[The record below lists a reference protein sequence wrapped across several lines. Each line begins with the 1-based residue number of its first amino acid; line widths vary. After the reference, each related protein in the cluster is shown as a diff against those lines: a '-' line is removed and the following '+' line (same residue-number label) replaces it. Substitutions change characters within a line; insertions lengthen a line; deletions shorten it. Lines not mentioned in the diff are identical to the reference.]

1 MEHWLTRKS
10 VWQNPKQNSFLHPTR
25 TRQLPN
31 PTARYWKNT
40 KAEVE
45 ASGVSW
51 LGQEL
56 AAALKHLIKE
66 KYSLLKCSLLQ
77 PWRYNRAS
85 WLAAASSAHICC
97 GEVAYP
103 RLKAVEGQTV
113 SLSSS
118 ADGDQLPC
126 PKRKWEQHRVKQRT
140 S

>member
-1 MEHWLTRKS
+1 M
-10 VWQNPKQNSFLHPTR
+10 
-25 TRQLPN
+25 
-31 PTARYWKNT
+31 
-40 KAEVE
+40 
-45 ASGVSW
+45 SW

-66 KYSLLKCSLLQ
+66 KYSLLKCSLFQ

-85 WLAAASSAHICC
+85 WLVAAGSARIYY

-118 ADGDQLPC
+118 TDGEQLPC
-126 PKRKWEQHRVKQRT
+126 LKRKQEQHRVKQRT